1 MELIIG
7 REAGASR
14 LRISI
19 NNQDRF
25 GGTPTAYPNPS
36 AASTVKWWPMTKEA
50 ISLPIWNPKT
60 SLTSMVC
67 KSSPST
73 FPERP
78 HRAGGRPLLHGYS
91 GHYKRAGSINT
102 QIVLYPS
109 PTRSMGRISRH
120 QTPDTDKRKE
130 VCSNPFCNRR
140 IFHVCHFL
148 RIYSGHCR
156 PAGFACHSIF
166 CRTFIGHLFLCDNL
180 PVIFYTSQISGR
192 PW

>member
-25 GGTPTAYPNPS
+25 WGNANSVPKSVSRQHCKVVTDDKGGYIITNLKPENVTYVNGVQIES
-36 AASTVKWWPMTKEA
+36 KH
-50 ISLPIWNPKT
+50 ISGKDRID
-60 SLTSMVC
+60 
-67 KSSPST
+67 
-73 FPERP
+73 
-78 HRAGGRPLLHGYS
+78 
-91 GHYKRAGSINT
+91 YKRAGSINT

-180 PVIFYTSQISGR
+180 PVIFHTSQVSGR
-192 PW
+192 P

>member
-25 GGTPTAYPNPS
+25 WGNANSVPKSVSRQHCKVVTDDKGGYIITNLKPENVTYVNGVQIES
-36 AASTVKWWPMTKEA
+36 KH
-50 ISLPIWNPKT
+50 ISGKDRIELGADRYF
-60 SLTSMVC
+60 M
-67 KSSPST
+67 
-73 FPERP
+73 E
-78 HRAGGRPLLHGYS
+78 
-91 GHYKRAGSINT
+91 RAGSINT

-140 IFHVCHFL
+140 ILHVCHFL

-180 PVIFYTSQISGR
+180 PVIFYTSQVSGR
-192 PW
+192 P